1 MAILPSPQAASVITR
16 QGGGPSITVDARM
29 IASSGIGTYLRNTLS
44 RMIQARPGWHFTL
57 LGDRERL
64 ADVVSSEN
72 SEVRDAGAPVYSLHE
87 QLAFARLDLR
97 RTDLFWSPHYN
108 IPLAPTRRLV
118 VTVHDVMH
126 LTLPEY
132 RNRWLRRQYATTM
145 YAAVRRRA
153 SAVICVSDFTRRE
166 LERVVGVVPSA
177 HVIHN
182 GVHAS
187 WFDASRSAELT
198 TPTRP
203 YIVFV
208 GLAKPHKNLVALL
221 QAFAMIRDRV
231 PHELVIVGSRRDVL
245 RTIDRRIGEA
255 SASLNGRVRF
265 AEHMELSSL
274 QRCVAGADVLVQ
286 PSLYEG
292 FGLPPLEAMA
302 AGTTCLAS
310 RIDPLVE
317 VCGDAVE
324 YCDPRDPAD
333 IARRLLELL
342 ESREAR
348 QELSSRGRERARAFS
363 WDRSASET
371 LAVFEQVLSS

>member
-1 MAILPSPQAASVITR
+1 MTR
-16 QGGGPSITVDARM
+16 SGPSIVVDARM
-29 IASSGIGTYLRNTLS
+29 IASSGIGTYLRNTLL
-44 RMIQARPGWHFTL
+44 RIIRARPAWHFTL

-64 ADVVSSEN
+64 ADVGPSGNLEI
-72 SEVRDAGAPVYSLHE
+72 RDAGAPVYSLRE

-97 RTDLFWSPHYN
+97 GADLFWAPHYN
-108 IPLAPTRRLV
+108 IPLVRTLPARLV

-132 RNRWLRRQYATTM
+132 RNRWVRRQYATTM

-166 LERVVGVVPSA
+166 LERVVGTGPATHVV
-177 HVIHN
+177 HN
-182 GVHAS
+182 GVDSS
-187 WFDASRSAELT
+187 WFDVSRPVDMTAS
-198 TPTRP
+198 TRP

-208 GLAKPHKNLVALL
+208 GLAKPHKNLVGLL
-221 QAFAMIRDRV
+221 QAFAMMRDRV
-231 PHELVIVGSRRDVL
+231 PHDLVVVGSRRDAL
-245 RTIDRRIGEA
+245 RTSDQRIEKT
-255 SASLNGRVRF
+255 SAALNGRVRF
-265 AEHMELSSL
+265 AEHLELSSL
-274 QRCVAGADVLVQ
+274 QQCVAGADVLVQ

-302 AGTTCLAS
+302 AGTACLAS

-317 VCGDAVE
+317 VCADAAT

-342 ESREAR
+342 ENREAR
-348 QELSSRGRERARAFS
+348 QDLSSRGRERARAFS
-363 WDRSASET
+363 WDRSATET
-371 LAVFEQVLSS
+371 LAVFEQVLSSS